1 MKKITIILLL
11 LTSHILVAQNSH
23 ADNMSKNKESHI
35 DPYRNGHLYKYFD
48 PKQSDFS
55 DQYLKLRTKRVSKIG
70 IEKAN
75 QLIDYQFDK
84 DSLFNTGNFQQ
95 NGIIGLSYRR
105 IRIHISETKKT
116 ENNLRFIIV
125 GKSNVKRNVCD
136 FKGTIDF
143 FKIYEIEEEFEI
155 PGQAIIFAKY
165 ELYEDSTQNHAG
177 VFRGIFECAVII
189 DHQNKKIKLNNILGG
204 DGYFNRTYVG
214 TWKSYSSKFMKKCI
228 WGDHRLPFTLILIK
242 EMER

>member
-75 QLIDYQFDK
+75 QLIDYQFDT

-125 GKSNVKRNVCD
+125 GKSNVKRM
-136 FKGTIDF
+136 FAISKGQLTF
-143 FKIYEIEEEFEI
+143 SRFTK
-155 PGQAIIFAKY
+155 
-165 ELYEDSTQNHAG
+165 L
-177 VFRGIFECAVII
+177 
-189 DHQNKKIKLNNILGG
+189 KKN
-204 DGYFNRTYVG
+204 
-214 TWKSYSSKFMKKCI
+214 SKFL
-228 WGDHRLPFTLILIK
+228 GNL
-242 EMER
+242 